1 MIIHK
6 RLKIYFVVHVRSL
19 VKNLSTFCAENIAA
33 IVRER
38 EIEKGAKI
46 NAMGGH

>member
-1 MIIHK
+1 M
-6 RLKIYFVVHVRSL
+6 FVSQKLIDILCRKYCCDS
-19 VKNLSTFCAENIAA
+19 A
-33 IVRER
+33 RE